1 MAIRSYQ
8 GIQPTLGLRVY
19 IDEMAL
25 VIGDV
30 SIGDDTSLW
39 PYVVARGDVHKI
51 ALGKRTNVQDGS
63 VLHVT
68 QSNAF
73 TPGGFSLTIGDDVTV
88 GHHATL
94 HACTIES
101 HVLIGMGAIVLD
113 GAVVKERAMLAA
125 GSLVPPN
132 KVIEGGF
139 LWMGQPAKKVRP
151 LTDQELTYLEYSP
164 QHYVDLKNRH
174 MGSKV

>member
-8 GIQPTLGLRVY
+8 GIHPILGQRVY
-19 IDEMAL
+19 IDDMAL
-25 VIGDV
+25 VVGDV

-51 ALGKRTNVQDGS
+51 VLGNRTNVQDGS

-68 QSNAF
+68 QSNSF

-113 GAVVKERAMLAA
+113 GAIVKERAMIAA

-139 LWMGQPAKKVRP
+139 LWVGQPAKKVRP
-151 LTDQELTYLEYSP
+151 LTEQELAYLEYSP

-174 MGSKV
+174 MGSKI